1 MLSSIL
7 LSIVTNLAGDGV
19 IAISKK
25 VYTEAL
31 MHGVIKARARNF
43 GRFSLIEKLSYDE
56 AEKAAKRIAGQI
68 RKDRLNPSIIVG
80 IGRGGAIF
88 GSLIS
93 YNLGNTPILM
103 LDRKYSWAEGDQ
115 RKDDFYFDISIPD
128 EYLEQ
133 VFLVAGE
140 IHTGKTMR
148 MFYDHLKAK
157 GAETIRCCAF
167 YRQNYPAGKKV
178 AIAADYY
185 GVSGESQP
193 LMPWQDADFIRD
205 SLSARKGWT
214 VPSKR
219 LIIVRHGQTDLNVR
233 DIFIGSRTEVPLSE
247 TGRAQ
252 AAAAGKEIKELLGKE
267 RVHICCSPQSRC
279 QETARLVKAALG
291 KKRADISE
299 MPDLRERDFG
309 SWEGMERTAIEA
321 QDNTLYDAYVSGALD
336 CTPEGAE
343 PLQKVIARVEKA
355 RDEILS
361 KDAENIIVVTHNT
374 TGRLLI
380 CALTDTPYE
389 KYRTVTLDNAAPYIL
404 ESHFSFTP
412 PRLATT
418 KDSF

>member
-7 LSIVTNLAGDGV
+7 LSIVGDLAGKGV
-19 IAISKK
+19 TAISKK
-25 VYTEAL
+25 VYTEAI
-31 MHGVIKARARNF
+31 MHGVIKARAKSF
-43 GRFSLIEKLSYDE
+43 GRYSLVEKYSYDE
-56 AEKAAKRIAGQI
+56 ASKAAKDIVRQI

-93 YNLGNTPILM
+93 YNLGNSPILM
-103 LDRKYSWAEGDQ
+103 LDRKYSWGEDDNRQ
-115 RKDDFYFDISIPD
+115 DDFYFDFSIPD

-133 VFLVAGE
+133 VLIVAGE
-140 IHTGKTMR
+140 IHSGKTMR

-157 GAETIRCCAF
+157 GAEVVKCCAF
-167 YRQNYPAGKKV
+167 YRQIYPAGKKV

-185 GVSGESQP
+185 GVSGDAQP

-205 SLSARKGWT
+205 SLSAKKGWK

-233 DIFIGSRTEVPLSE
+233 DIFIGSRTEVPLSK
-247 TGRAQ
+247 TGREQ
-252 AAAAGKEIKELLGKE
+252 AAAAGKAIKALIG
-267 RVHICCSPQSRC
+267 RQTVHICCSPQSRC
-279 QETARLVKAALG
+279 METAGLLKAALG
-291 KKRADISE
+291 KKRADITE

-309 SWEGMERTAIEA
+309 SWEGMERAAVQT
-321 QDNTLYDAYVSGALD
+321 QDKALYESYVSGSLA

-343 PLQKVIARVEKA
+343 PLQKVIARVEKI
-355 RDEILS
+355 REEILS
-361 KDAENIIVVTHNT
+361 KDSENIVVVTHNT

-389 KYRTVTLDNAAPYIL
+389 KYRNVTLDNAAPYIL
-404 ESHFSFTP
+404 ESHFSFVNSP
-412 PRLATT
+412 
-418 KDSF
+418 KVS